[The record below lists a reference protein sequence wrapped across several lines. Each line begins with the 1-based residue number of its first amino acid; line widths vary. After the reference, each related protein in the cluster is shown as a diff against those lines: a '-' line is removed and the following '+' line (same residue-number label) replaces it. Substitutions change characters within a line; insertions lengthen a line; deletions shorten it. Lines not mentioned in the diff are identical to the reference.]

1 MYICLDETLSSGIF
15 KNQITT
21 LYITIDENNEIHE
34 EMVLSAASIVNY
46 ILTIFTSLIYLT
58 LYESSYKNRV
68 PIMLDDEFLPT
79 FRSSIL
85 LKLNIKVQC
94 FDDCLHLL
102 DGRFNQLHM
111 LCVDLVH
118 IHHPHEIKNQVS
130 FTRKTF
136 ILSNNKRNVI
146 F

>member
-1 MYICLDETLSSGIF
+1 MLESIANIF
-15 KNQITT
+15 NSILVVFTRLTT
-21 LYITIDENNEIHE
+21 LI
-34 EMVLSAASIVNY
+34 
-46 ILTIFTSLIYLT
+46 

-79 FRSSIL
+79 FRSSIV

-102 DGRFNQLHM
+102 DGRFNQLHT